1 MHAKMLLTGRPIG
14 RLLPIE
20 CQKGHCPGRWTG
32 FGQDQLRHNS
42 RQSMAMVLPLGSPLP
57 PPKVVSRDIL
67 TNNVIR
73 RASMGDKD
81 ARDVEYN
88 MA

>member
-1 MHAKMLLTGRPIG
+1 
-14 RLLPIE
+14 
-20 CQKGHCPGRWTG
+20 
-32 FGQDQLRHNS
+32 
-42 RQSMAMVLPLGSPLP
+42 MAMVLPLGSPLP

-81 ARDVEYN
+81 TRDVKYN